1 MLSYIALH
9 QFCKVQPKSVDLYAS
24 NHQIE
29 QPIQALLSNCGYAT
43 NLKNLT
49 QPSLI
54 TKIKKNLDRVIIFI
68 RITQKRLYFIR
79 DI

>member
-9 QFCKVQPKSVDLYAS
+9 QFCKVQPKSANLYAI

-29 QPIQALLSNCGYAT
+29 WSKPTLLSNYDYAT
-43 NLKNLT
+43 NLKILT

-54 TKIKKNLDRVIIFI
+54 SKYNLM
-68 RITQKRLYFIR
+68 
-79 DI
+79 